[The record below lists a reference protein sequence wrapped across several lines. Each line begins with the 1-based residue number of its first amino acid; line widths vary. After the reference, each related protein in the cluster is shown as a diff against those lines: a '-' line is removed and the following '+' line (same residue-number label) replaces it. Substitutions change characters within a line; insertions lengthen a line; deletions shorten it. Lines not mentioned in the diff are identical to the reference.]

1 MQHGDL
7 WNTVAGD
14 LWRGGGVI
22 FDGVQGEK
30 VGWRGGSSRG
40 IRRGLGFGCRWLG
53 GRSVRRLGGAGGG
66 VEVGVGFG
74 GESDCMICL
83 GVWVRAFR

>member
-1 MQHGDL
+1 M
-7 WNTVAGD
+7 
-14 LWRGGGVI
+14 I

-53 GRSVRRLGGAGGG
+53 GRSVKGGLVARLGGGSG
-66 VEVGVGFG
+66 
-74 GESDCMICL
+74 
-83 GVWVRAFR
+83 

>member
-1 MQHGDL
+1 M
-7 WNTVAGD
+7 N
-14 LWRGGGVI
+14 

-53 GRSVRRLGGAGGG
+53 GRSVRRFGGG
-66 VEVGVGFG
+66 GLRLALDL
-74 GESDCMICL
+74 GESQI
-83 GVWVRAFR
+83 V